1 MHHIC
6 GMILLLW
13 LFVMRAENSFLWH
26 NNSYQGWPSVKILTK
41 ILNIW
46 ANRTICLEILFW
58 IRDESSFFLITT
70 NSWINLVHE
79 QRFIIGNC
87 SWLLQN
93 ANGGKREN
101 FTVLVAI
108 ASMTA
113 TAVCIKFKSG
123 LTIWRQKWCLSGML
137 ICKNS
142 NLSVTFRQCEWQGQ
156 GMIRFGCVK

>member
-1 MHHIC
+1 MIFCLLDSVVCCVANNLLKKSSWMHHIR
-6 GMILLLW
+6 GMILQLSKTICYA
-13 LFVMRAENSFLWH
+13 AENSFLWH

-101 FTVLVAI
+101 FTVLVAV

-113 TAVCIKFKSG
+113 TAACIKFKSG
-123 LTIWRQKWCLSGML
+123 LTIWRQK
-137 ICKNS
+137 
-142 NLSVTFRQCEWQGQ
+142 
-156 GMIRFGCVK
+156 